1 MFFGEINNVN
11 AQLVLEIYIASFF
24 LSYPIFDRKKGF
36 IWKYL
41 LLTVVFITL
50 GYFFQ
55 PIGTLT
61 PSSLPFIGHS
71 CTELFFYSLFRHC
84 FFALR

>member
-41 LLTVVFITL
+41 LLTIIFITL
-50 GYFFQ
+50 GYFF
-55 PIGTLT
+55 PTYWDSNPFLTTL
-61 PSSLPFIGHS
+61 IGHS

>member
-50 GYFFQ
+50 GYFF
-55 PIGTLT
+55 PT
-61 PSSLPFIGHS
+61 
-71 CTELFFYSLFRHC
+71 Y
-84 FFALR
+84 

>member
-41 LLTVVFITL
+41 LLTVIFITL
-50 GYFFQ
+50 GYFF
-55 PIGTLT
+55 PTYWDSNPFLTTL
-61 PSSLPFIGHS
+61 
-71 CTELFFYSLFRHC
+71 Y
-84 FFALR
+84 